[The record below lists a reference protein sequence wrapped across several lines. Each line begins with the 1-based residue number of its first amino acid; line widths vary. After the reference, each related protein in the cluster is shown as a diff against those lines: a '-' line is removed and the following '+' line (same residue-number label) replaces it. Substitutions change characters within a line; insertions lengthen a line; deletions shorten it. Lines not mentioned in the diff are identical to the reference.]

1 MPKPRDNRLRLFPD
15 RRAAAQAAGE
25 RRSARFP
32 RVVPDTVAGGIHAVR
47 RDTCRG
53 RAVFST
59 CLCEDGRFR
68 CLDRCDHRLR
78 LPPGRPAPATSART
92 PAEERNH
99 GRTP

>member
-1 MPKPRDNRLRLFPD
+1 MPKARDNRLRLFPG
-15 RRAAAQAAGE
+15 RHAAAQAAE
-25 RRSARFP
+25 EQRSARFP
-32 RVVPDTVAGGIHAVR
+32 RVVPDTIAGALHAVR

-53 RAVFST
+53 RAVFCT
-59 CLCEDGRFR
+59 YLCENGRFR
-68 CLDRCDHRLR
+68 HLDHREFRLR